1 MATHGDPRTGTA
13 TSSLQSIRGPARTMA
28 LADWFATIDLGKPT
42 GTRRAVMDELGAMLD
57 DRRPATGDVVRLESS
72 WQPREPAAVQEAA

>member
-1 MATHGDPRTGTA
+1 
-13 TSSLQSIRGPARTMA
+13 MA